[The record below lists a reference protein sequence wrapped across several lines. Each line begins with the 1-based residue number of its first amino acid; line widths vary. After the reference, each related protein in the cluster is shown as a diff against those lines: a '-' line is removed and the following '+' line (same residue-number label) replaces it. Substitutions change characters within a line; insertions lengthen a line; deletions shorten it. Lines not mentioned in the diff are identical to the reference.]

1 MVKADRMRH
10 CFADEKV
17 SISIIIPAFNEGAN
31 IDALL
36 ARLFPILS
44 ELSSTW
50 EIIFVD
56 DGSSDD
62 TLSRISYFHQINDQV
77 KAVSLSRNFGKEIGI
92 AAGLDHA
99 HGAAVIIMDADLQHP
114 PELIPTLI
122 ERWKN
127 GFSIVYGQ
135 RMDRSTDSFFRRSST
150 KLFYRIFAMFGETPL
165 PQNAGD
171 FRLLDRKAVEALKKM
186 GERARFSKGLYA
198 WIGFKSVG
206 VPFEVAERR
215 SGQSKFRP
223 NVLFRFALDGII
235 SFSTVPLRLWTYIG
249 AFISGIALLVAFYS
263 IISTLILGIDV
274 PGFATLIVSIT
285 FFSGIQL
292 LSLGIIGEYI
302 GRIFAEVKGRPL
314 YIVEEKIGLTE
325 SFSVE
330 DNQLSNVRR
339 SRSGRRQQA

>member
-1 MVKADRMRH
+1 MVNRLSG
-10 CFADEKV
+10 EKV
-17 SISIIIPAFNEGAN
+17 DLSIIVPAFNEGSN
-31 IDALL
+31 IDALIT
-36 ARLFPILS
+36 RLVPVLS
-44 ELSSTW
+44 EVALSW

-62 TLSRISYFHQINDQV
+62 TLSRISRFHRTNNRI
-77 KAVSLSRNFGKEIGI
+77 KAVSFSRNFGKEIGI

-114 PELIPTLI
+114 PELIPALI

-135 RMDRSTDSFFRRSST
+135 RTDRSTDSFLRRGLT
-150 KLFYRIFAMFGETPL
+150 RMFYRVFAMFGETPL
-165 PQNAGD
+165 PQDAGD
-171 FRLLDRKAVEALKKM
+171 FRLLDRSAVEALKGM

-206 VPFEVAERR
+206 VPFEAAERR
-215 SGQSKFRP
+215 SGQSKFKP

-249 AFISGIALLVAFYS
+249 ALISGIALLAAFYS
-263 IISTLILGIDV
+263 IISTLISGVDV

-314 YIVEEKIGLTE
+314 YIVGEKIGLPG
-325 SFSVE
+325 SISVE
-330 DNQLSNVRR
+330 DIKLLDTRR
-339 SRSGRRQQA
+339 AKSGRRPKT

>member
-1 MVKADRMRH
+1 M
-10 CFADEKV
+10 DEKAE
-17 SISIIIPAFNEGAN
+17 ISIIVPTYNEGAN

-36 ARLFPILS
+36 ARLSPILS
-44 ELSSTW
+44 EVGLSW

-62 TLSRISYFHQINDQV
+62 TLSRISSFHQINSRI
-77 KAVSLSRNFGKEIGI
+77 KAVSFSRNFGKEIGI

-99 HGAAVIIMDADLQHP
+99 QGAAVILMDADLQHP
-114 PELIPTLI
+114 PELIPTFI

-127 GFSIVYGQ
+127 GSSIVFGQ
-135 RMDRSTDSFFRRSST
+135 RTDRSTDSLFRRGLT
-150 KLFYRIFAMFGETPL
+150 RLFYRVFAMFGETPL

-171 FRLLDRKAVEALKKM
+171 FRLLDRKAVEALRGM

-206 VPFEVAERR
+206 VPFEAAERR
-215 SGQSKFRP
+215 SGHSKFKP

-249 AFISGIALLVAFYS
+249 ALISGIALLGALYS
-263 IISTLILGIDV
+263 IISTIISGVDV

-314 YIVEEKIGLTE
+314 YIVDEKIGLME
-325 SFSVE
+325 PFSDDDKRLP
-330 DNQLSNVRR
+330 DNRR
-339 SRSGRRQQA
+339 SRSGRHQQT